1 MNQRLVSLAYG
12 TALALA
18 IGWVLHIGAAV
29 VLPIVF
35 SILVVYVIVG
45 TSRLVSRIP
54 GIGHRLPASVQYS
67 LSFLLIALALTATFW
82 LVVLNLGRLV
92 ELSPAYQA
100 TLLAVIQDVA
110 ARLGIESQPTW
121 ATLRQ
126 DYLAHVSPQRLLAA
140 AAAMVSSVASG
151 LVVGV
156 LYVAFLL
163 LELRAVPQ
171 KLANLSD
178 DPSAVAQV
186 AKMLNRIN
194 DRIGTYLALK
204 TMVCLLT
211 GFVSWLIMA
220 GLGLELAAFWAVLIA
235 LVNYIPYIG
244 SFLGVFVP
252 VSFGLLQFGLGSE
265 LLLLLALLAAAQLLI
280 GNVLD
285 PFLMANSLNLS
296 AFAILASLATWS
308 ALWGISGAFLAVPLT
323 ACIAMVLAEFKG
335 TRPIA
340 VLLSKTGRVDEE

>member
-1 MNQRLVSLAYG
+1 MNQRLGSLAYG

-18 IGWVLHIGAAV
+18 IGWVLHIGAPV

-54 GIGHRLPASVQYS
+54 GLGPRLPASVQYT
-67 LSFLLIALALTATFW
+67 LAFLLIALALTATFW
-82 LVVLNLGRLV
+82 LVVVNLGRLL
-92 ELSPAYQA
+92 ELAPAYQA

-110 ARLGIESQPTW
+110 ARVGIESQPTW

-126 DYLAHVSPQRLLAA
+126 DYLAHVSPQRLLTAA
-140 AAAMVSSVASG
+140 AATVSSVASG

-163 LELRAVPQ
+163 LELRAVPR

-178 DPSAVAQV
+178 DPAAVAQV
-186 AKMLNRIN
+186 EKVLTRVN

-211 GFVSWLIMA
+211 GLVSWLVMA

-235 LVNYIPYIG
+235 LVNYVPYIG
-244 SFLGVFVP
+244 SFLGVVVP
-252 VSFGLLQFGLGSE
+252 ASFGLLQFGLGSE
-265 LLLLLALLAAAQLLI
+265 LLLLLVLLAAAQLLI

-285 PFLMANSLNLS
+285 PYLMANSLNLS

-323 ACIAMVLAEFKG
+323 ACIAMVLAEFRG

>member
-1 MNQRLVSLAYG
+1 MNQRLGSLAYG

-29 VLPIVF
+29 FLPIVF

-54 GIGHRLPASVQYS
+54 GIGHRLPATLQHT

-82 LVVLNLGRLV
+82 LVVVNLGRLV
-92 ELSPAYQA
+92 ELAPAYQA

-110 ARLGIESQPTW
+110 ARVGIESQPTW

-140 AAAMVSSVASG
+140 AAATVSSVASG
-151 LVVGV
+151 LVVGT

-163 LELRAVPQ
+163 LELRAVPR

-178 DPSAVAQV
+178 DPAAVAQV
-186 AKMLNRIN
+186 EKILTRVN

-211 GFVSWLIMA
+211 GFVSWLVMA

-235 LVNYIPYIG
+235 LVNYVPYIG

-265 LLLLLALLAAAQLLI
+265 LLLLLVLLAAAQLLI

-285 PFLMANSLNLS
+285 PYLMASSLNLS
-296 AFAILASLATWS
+296 PFAILASLATWS

-323 ACIAMVLAEFKG
+323 ACIAMVLAEFRG

>member
-1 MNQRLVSLAYG
+1 
-12 TALALA
+12 
-18 IGWVLHIGAAV
+18 
-29 VLPIVF
+29 
-35 SILVVYVIVG
+35 
-45 TSRLVSRIP
+45 
-54 GIGHRLPASVQYS
+54 RLPASVQYT
-67 LSFLLIALALTATFW
+67 LAFLLIALAFTATFW

-92 ELSPAYQA
+92 ELAPAYQA

-110 ARLGIESQPTW
+110 ARVGIESQPTW

-126 DYLAHVSPQRLLAA
+126 DYLSHVSPQRLLTAA
-140 AAAMVSSVASG
+140 AATVSSVASG

-163 LELRAVPQ
+163 LELRAVPK

-178 DPSAVAQV
+178 DPAAVAQV
-186 AKMLNRIN
+186 EKVLTRVN

-211 GFVSWLIMA
+211 GFVSWVVMA

-235 LVNYIPYIG
+235 LVNYVPYIG
-244 SFLGVFVP
+244 SFLGVVVP
-252 VSFGLLQFGLGSE
+252 ASFGLLQFGLGSE
-265 LLLLLALLAAAQLLI
+265 LLLLLVLLAAAQLLI

-285 PFLMANSLNLS
+285 PYLMANSLNLS

-323 ACIAMVLAEFKG
+323 ACIAMVLAEFRG